1 MQQSGRLVS
10 DCEGTKTGEIRKNT
24 SASVSSLFGS
34 CLAFFKSAVLR
45 GMDGSYTVEAS
56 LVMSITLFFIA
67 ALLSGIFTVHRRVVG
82 AFALQEALERCV
94 FLEQQEKEEVMRI
107 EEEQEICL
115 RDFFGCSQAE
125 LQITGN
131 GTKKKGQ
138 VQCGVCTEIEVK
150 EYEPETTLRLWA
162 VLQTG
167 FQKE

>member
-1 MQQSGRLVS
+1 
-10 DCEGTKTGEIRKNT
+10 
-24 SASVSSLFGS
+24 
-34 CLAFFKSAVLR
+34 
-45 GMDGSYTVEAS
+45 
-56 LVMSITLFFIA
+56 MSITLFFIA

-82 AFALQEALERCV
+82 AFVLQEALERCV
-94 FLEQQEKEEVMRI
+94 FLEQQEKKEVMQI
-107 EEEQEICL
+107 EEEQEDRL

-125 LQITGN
+125 LQITGS
-131 GTKKKGQ
+131 GTKKKGK